1 MNNPWSHDE
10 RSRDERAL
18 GDLLRQEA
26 RAVQAEFSEPLH
38 QNICQAVRQLK
49 ADEISLEH
57 SSRGRARPR
66 LAGLA
71 VAAVVVLAAVF
82 AWRNGN
88 PAKVPQHAAPP
99 APVASPMTM
108 AHLPG
113 APSLPGMMD
122 RAAIEVDRLISD
134 KLVVEQWAYLEHDA
148 RLLANALTG
157 GSLRRFVQPA
167 GSEREPNRTEKK
179 GISPIF

>member
-10 RSRDERAL
+10 RARDERAL
-18 GDLLRQEA
+18 GDLLRQEV
-26 RAVQAEFSEPLH
+26 RAAQAEFSEPLH
-38 QNICQAVRQLK
+38 QNICHAVRQVK

-57 SSRGRARPR
+57 PSRGRVRPR

-71 VAAVVVLAAVF
+71 VAAVVVLAAMF
-82 AWRNGN
+82 GWRSGN
-88 PAKVPQHAAPP
+88 PAKVPQPP
-99 APVASPMTM
+99 APVASPMPM

-134 KLVVEQWAYLEHDA
+134 KLVVEQWAYLEHDV

-167 GSEREPNRTEKK
+167 SMRVNRIAAERDPRVE
-179 GISPIF
+179 GVQ

>member
-1 MNNPWSHDE
+1 MNSPWSHDE
-10 RSRDERAL
+10 RARDERVL

-26 RAVQAEFSEPLH
+26 RAAQAGFSEPLH
-38 QNICQAVRQLK
+38 RNICQAVRQLK

-57 SSRGRARPR
+57 PSRGRVRPR

-82 AWRNGN
+82 AWRTGS
-88 PAKVPQHAAPP
+88 PAKVPQPPASP
-99 APVASPMTM
+99 APVASPMPM

-148 RLLANALTG
+148 CLLANAVTG

-167 GSEREPNRTEKK
+167 SSAREPNRSRTRPE
-179 GISPIF
+179 G